1 MTAGAQRSTE
11 RPRLAEIRRRVEGIP
26 LQARLI
32 AVLSVLLAGALVLTT
47 LVTAILME
55 RDLGKRVDAELRAT
69 ARPVI
74 AAATSYFK
82 TGGNGPDQ
90 SLLSGYYVVVFDH
103 GQPIPLAAPT
113 GVSQVPA
120 IPPIATTDAHVRNA
134 RPFTVNSTNGD
145 VNWRVIAGLVV
156 SSDQQTVLGT
166 FAVAVPLTTVE
177 HTVSRLLLVTGLI
190 GVVVLMAAAFA
201 GWYLIRRAF
210 RPLTQIEDTAAA
222 IAEGDLTQR
231 IPTRRADDE
240 VSSLSRSLN
249 AMLAQIEQS
258 FSVREASEDRMRQFV
273 SDASHELRTP
283 LATVRGYA
291 ELYRQ
296 GAVSRPEDVASA
308 MGRIEGEATRMGGL
322 VEDLLTLARLDEEPT
337 AAIQPVDLT
346 VLAADA
352 TQDARALAPER
363 RITLRTLGSALG
375 PVVVDGTEP
384 RLRQVFTNLL
394 ANAVRHTPSGTPIE
408 VAVGF
413 NDEHDHGRIEV
424 RDHGAGIDDATARKV
439 FERFYRSDFAR
450 SRESGGSGLGLAIVA
465 AIVAGHDGR
474 VGVAHTPGGGA
485 TFVVEL
491 PTANSQPEHTGL

>member
-1 MTAGAQRSTE
+1 MTTAPLTRAAAF
-11 RPRLAEIRRRVEGIP
+11 RLRLESIP
-26 LQARLI
+26 LRSRLI
-32 AVLSVLLAGALVLTT
+32 AVLSLLTAVALVLTT
-47 LVTAILME
+47 AFTAYLLR
-55 RDLGKRVDAELRAT
+55 RDLVRQLDQDLSRTAAIVAHASPNTTIRTSFAVLILPTDGQEPVLSRAT
-69 ARPVI
+69 GI
-74 AAATSYFK
+74 SAT
-82 TGGNGPDQ
+82 
-90 SLLSGYYVVVFDH
+90 
-103 GQPIPLAAPT
+103 
-113 GVSQVPA
+113 PA
-120 IPPIATTDAHVRNA
+120 IPTLPPTSAAVRTGKA
-134 RPFTVNSTNGD
+134 FTVGSSD
-145 VNWRVIAGLVV
+145 ADIDWRVVAGEL
-156 SSDQQTVLGT
+156 SNGAAT
-166 FAVAVPLTTVE
+166 FAVATPLTNAN
-177 HTVSRLLLVTGLI
+177 HTVNRMLLVTGLT
-190 GVVVLMAAAFA
+190 GLAVLVACATMGF
-201 GWYLIRRAF
+201 YLIRRAF
-210 RPLTQIEDTAAA
+210 RPLNQIEDTAAA

-231 IPTRRADDE
+231 IPTRRAEDE

-258 FSVREASEDRMRQFV
+258 FAVREASEERMHQFV

-337 AAIQPVDLT
+337 AAIAPVDLT

-363 RITLRTLGSALG
+363 RISLQPLGPELG
-375 PVVVDGTEP
+375 PVVVEGTES
-384 RLRQVFTNLL
+384 RLRQVFANLL

-408 VAVGF
+408 VVIGT
-413 NDEHDHGRIEV
+413 NGDGEHARIEV
-424 RDHGAGIDDATARKV
+424 RDHGNGIDDATARRV

-474 VGVAHTPGGGA
+474 VGVAHTLGGGA

-491 PTANSQPEHTGL
+491 PTGNSQPEHTGL

>member
-1 MTAGAQRSTE
+1 MKYFQTGRNGAQ
-11 RPRLAEIRRRVEGIP
+11 PA
-26 LQARLI
+26 
-32 AVLSVLLAGALVLTT
+32 
-47 LVTAILME
+47 
-55 RDLGKRVDAELRAT
+55 
-69 ARPVI
+69 
-74 AAATSYFK
+74 
-82 TGGNGPDQ
+82 
-90 SLLSGYYVVVFDH
+90 LLSGYYVVVFDPSI
-103 GQPIPLAAPT
+103 GPIPLASPT
-113 GVSQVPA
+113 GVTAVPA
-120 IPPIATTDAHVRNA
+120 IPPLSATDAHVTSGK
-134 RPFTVNSTNGD
+134 PFTVESSDSD
-145 VNWRVIAGLVV
+145 VSWRVIAG
-156 SSDQQTVLGT
+156 TVTANSGARLGT
-166 FAVAVPLTTVE
+166 FAVAVPLTTVQ
-177 HTVSRLLLVTGLI
+177 HTKQRLLLVTGLI
-190 GVVVLMAAAFA
+190 GLGVILAAAVA

-210 RPLTQIEDTAAA
+210 RPLSEIEDTAAA
-222 IAEGDLTQR
+222 IAEGDLTRR
-231 IPTRRADDE
+231 IPTRHAEDE

-258 FSVREASEDRMRQFV
+258 FSVREASEERMRQFV

-337 AAIQPVDLT
+337 EAIQPVDLT

-363 RITLRTLGSALG
+363 RISLQPLGSELAS
-375 PVVVDGTEP
+375 VVVEGTEP
-384 RLRQVFTNLL
+384 RLRQVFANLL
-394 ANAVRHTPSGTPIE
+394 ANAIRHTPPGTPIE
-408 VAVGF
+408 VAVGL
-413 NDEHDHGRIEV
+413 DDDAGHARIEV
-424 RDHGAGIDDATARKV
+424 RDHGPGIDDMTARKV

-474 VGVAHTPGGGA
+474 VGVAHTPDGGA